1 MLSDVNIFFTF
12 SGEGRPEGEK
22 KRLENHQAAFGSR
35 QHLGGDAR
43 V

>member
-22 KRLENHQAAFGSR
+22 KKENHQAAFGSR